1 MMSARTV
8 ASSNTVHLV
17 HETVAPI
24 LWTMEHV
31 REDPT
36 TIWMEG
42 DAFRAIVTLVG
53 NMEGHENCGWDDS

>member
-1 MMSARTV
+1 ML
-8 ASSNTVHLV
+8 LV